1 MKRTIEGMDFFSRF
15 FHFKRIQST
24 NRMQKG
30 NDMTTFLSVTQKFTC
45 RLCSWYFSYTEKYV
59 SVFGNKDKGC
69 INRVYHPI
77 I

>member
-45 RLCSWYFSYTEKYV
+45 RLCSWYFSYTEKDSFSQQFRLFAQPPEIF
-59 SVFGNKDKGC
+59 SV
-69 INRVYHPI
+69 HT
-77 I
+77 